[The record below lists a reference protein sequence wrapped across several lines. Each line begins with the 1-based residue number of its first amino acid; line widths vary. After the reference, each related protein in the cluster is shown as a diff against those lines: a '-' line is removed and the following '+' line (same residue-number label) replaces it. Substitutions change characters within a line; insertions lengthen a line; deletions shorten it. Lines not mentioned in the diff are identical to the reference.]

1 MEIIHSEIKKALL
14 VTFEEIV
21 TYYGG
26 CIGAIPE
33 KKGYMITGI
42 LMGDHFLDI
51 KRKQVYETL
60 FPDEDGLVPF
70 VPEIGVSYVYAIDDY
85 SFKSKWEEKELL
97 KEAQEMLDIYEEK
110 ENVVS
115 FGKEKIK
122 YRYKQSYRIK
132 K

>member
-1 MEIIHSEIKKALL
+1 MEIIHSEIKKALFI
-14 VTFEEIV
+14 TFEEIV

-33 KKGYMITGI
+33 KKGYVITGI

-70 VPEIGVSYVYAIDDY
+70 VPEIGVSYVYTIEDY
-85 SFKSKWEEKELL
+85 SFKSRREEKELL
-97 KEAQEMLDIYEEK
+97 KKAQEMLDM
-110 ENVVS
+110 S
-115 FGKEKIK
+115 FGKEKIR